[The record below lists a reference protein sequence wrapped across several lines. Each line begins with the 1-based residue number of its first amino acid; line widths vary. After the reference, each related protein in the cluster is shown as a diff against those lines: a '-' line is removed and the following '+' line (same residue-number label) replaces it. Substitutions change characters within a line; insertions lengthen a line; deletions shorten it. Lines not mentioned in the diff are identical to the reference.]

1 MAWKTV
7 DKYEKS
13 GDWRKCKVVKLADG
27 VGSRWQA
34 LSNQRG
40 KEAETRKE
48 SKQGSSNQEAP
59 CKKARKRQLEQ
70 GRGS

>member
-1 MAWKTV
+1 M
-7 DKYEKS
+7 
-13 GDWRKCKVVKLADG
+13 ADG
-27 VGSRWQA
+27 VGSSSRWRA

-59 CKKARKRQLEQ
+59 CKKVRWKAARASKRQLEQ
-70 GRGS
+70 GRGRQ